1 VVLADAE
8 PDVRMSSSE
17 ARERLLAAL
26 MDRLSSDEQLRILRS
41 ARIEDE
47 DVPPELAR
55 AMAALTP
62 KHVGTQLRLALEADP
77 SLADDEAVAE
87 LRRILGGTRFDGE
100 LVPSREETITVPHR
114 LIGDRGSVE
123 A

>member
-1 VVLADAE
+1 MTSTWYKLTGTRSTDPDPSREVVLADAE
-8 PDVRMSSSE
+8 PDVRMSSTE

-26 MDRLSSDEQLRILRS
+26 MGRLSSDEQLRILRS

-62 KHVGTQLRLALEADP
+62 EHVGTQLL
-77 SLADDEAVAE
+77 SL
-87 LRRILGGTRFDGE
+87 IH
-100 LVPSREETITVPHR
+100 I
-114 LIGDRGSVE
+114 
-123 A
+123 